1 MPRAGLTPA
10 VVVAEA
16 SAIADESGF
25 AQLTL
30 ASVAQRLGVALPSLY
45 KHVRGLDDLQRRM
58 SVQALVELR
67 AAVTRA
73 AVGKSHGD
81 ALRGLADAYW
91 DFAHRHPGRY
101 AATLRAPAGDD
112 TEAVTAAAA
121 LLDVVYAVLGGYG
134 ISGDEAVDA
143 TRLLRAVLHGYV
155 ALEAAGGFGMPRA
168 VRKSY
173 DRAVGV
179 LDSAFATSA

>member
-1 MPRAGLTPA
+1 
-10 VVVAEA
+10 VVAEA
-16 SAIADESGF
+16 AAIADESGF

-30 ASVAQRLGVALPSLY
+30 ASVAHRLGVALPSLY

-58 SVQALVELR
+58 SVQALGEMGTAVSR
-67 AAVTRA
+67 ATA
-73 AVGKSHGD
+73 GKSRGD

-91 DFAHRHPGRY
+91 DYAHRHPGRY
-101 AATLRAPAGDD
+101 VATLRAPVKDD
-112 TEAVTAAAA
+112 ADAVAAAAA

-134 ISGDEAVDA
+134 ISGDDAVDA

-155 ALEAAGGFGMPRA
+155 ALEAAGGFGMPRG

-173 DRAVGV
+173 DRAIGV
-179 LDSAFATSA
+179 LDSALATWA